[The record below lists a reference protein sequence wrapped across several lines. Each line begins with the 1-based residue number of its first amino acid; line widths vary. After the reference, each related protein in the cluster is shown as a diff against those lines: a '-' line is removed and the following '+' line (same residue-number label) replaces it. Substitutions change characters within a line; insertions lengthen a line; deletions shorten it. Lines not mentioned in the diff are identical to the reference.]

1 MAGRASCELLCLDF
15 TLTCS
20 TGETGTIGHNCYILH
35 GVTLGSTGKGDA
47 FDRHPKI
54 GNGVTIGAGATVLGN
69 IKVASDVLIGA
80 GKSS

>member
-1 MAGRASCELLCLDF
+1 MSGFHSHLL
-15 TLTCS
+15 S

-35 GVTLGSTGKGDA
+35 GVTLGSTGKGNA